1 MSNFLIGVIVGSLL
15 GMLITALVSGGGD
28 MR

>member
-1 MSNFLIGVIVGSLL
+1 MSNFLIGVIVGCML

-28 MR
+28 GQ

>member
-1 MSNFLIGVIVGSLL
+1 MSNFLIGVIVGCML